1 MGGWQTKSLRKRIWR
16 VVCSYKC
23 AEASGQDRGVTL
35 ATPKSSSPLQ
45 AIEKK
50 QLKSSLIRV
59 FGVPICDGHPFGGN
73 GKLLGNSP
81 AKLELAGGTLWRQE
95 LHLSKEKQLEIT
107 GPKRLGL
114 KSRMNQ
120 PQDNTRPATRTGA
133 ASELAAVP
141 VVMEA
146 RSLKKIYGS
155 GAKTLAV
162 LSDANL
168 TLRQGEMVAIV
179 APSGAGKSTLLHLL
193 AALDTP
199 TSGTVY
205 FANKPV
211 ETNDDIALAEFRN
224 RAVGFLWQRHQLLP
238 DFTAAENVAMPLLL
252 RGEDFTSALGMA
264 RKWLA
269 EVGLENRADHRAGE
283 LSGGEQQ
290 RVAIARALVT
300 GPTVLLAD
308 EPTGDLD
315 EQNAWAVFEL
325 LERLHRTHRLTSL
338 IATHNL
344 ALAARCDR
352 ILGLEHGV
360 LQTRGAAALASE
372 APGGEAR

>member
-1 MGGWQTKSLRKRIWR
+1 MGGLIVDVDANAGRGPH
-16 VVCSYKC
+16 VAV
-23 AEASGQDRGVTL
+23 AS
-35 ATPKSSSPLQ
+35 
-45 AIEKK
+45 E
-50 QLKSSLIRV
+50 
-59 FGVPICDGHPFGGN
+59 PFG
-73 GKLLGNSP
+73 S
-81 AKLELAGGTLWRQE
+81 
-95 LHLSKEKQLEIT
+95 EIV
-107 GPKRLGL
+107 L
-114 KSRMNQ
+114 
-120 PQDNTRPATRTGA
+120 
-133 ASELAAVP
+133 
-141 VVMEA
+141 EA
-146 RSLKKIYGS
+146 RNLKKTYRSGS
-155 GAKTLAV
+155 RTLPV
-162 LSDANL
+162 LVDANL
-168 TLRQGEMVAIV
+168 SLRRGEMVAIV

-205 FANKPV
+205 FATKAI
-211 ETNDDIALAEFRN
+211 ETNQDTTVAEFRN

-252 RGEDFTSALGMA
+252 RGESFSTALETA

-269 EVGLENRADHRAGE
+269 EVGLQERSEHRAGE

-300 GPTVLLAD
+300 GPAVLLAD

-325 LERLHRTHRLTSL
+325 LQRLHRAHRLTSL

-360 LQTRGAAALASE
+360 LHTRSALAAARGTPE
-372 APGGEAR
+372 GEAS

>member
-1 MGGWQTKSLRKRIWR
+1 M
-16 VVCSYKC
+16 
-23 AEASGQDRGVTL
+23 D
-35 ATPKSSSPLQ
+35 
-45 AIEKK
+45 
-50 QLKSSLIRV
+50 
-59 FGVPICDGHPFGGN
+59 
-73 GKLLGNSP
+73 
-81 AKLELAGGTLWRQE
+81 
-95 LHLSKEKQLEIT
+95 
-107 GPKRLGL
+107 
-114 KSRMNQ
+114 Q
-120 PQDNTRPATRTGA
+120 PQDKP
-133 ASELAAVP
+133 SQAVRSSNP
-141 VVMEA
+141 NAPHTVSTVMEA

-155 GAKTLAV
+155 GEKSLAV

-168 TLRQGEMVAIV
+168 SLRQGEMVAIV

-205 FANKPV
+205 FANKAI
-211 ETNDDIALAEFRN
+211 ETNDDDAALAEFRN

-300 GPTVLLAD
+300 GPTVLAD

-325 LERLHRTHRLTSL
+325 LERLHRTLGLTSL

-360 LQTRGAAALASE
+360 LQTRGAAASASK
-372 APGGEAR
+372 APGGEAS

>member
-1 MGGWQTKSLRKRIWR
+1 MTQHTQDANGQAAGDPPVPGVVLETRGLKKTYGSAEKSL
-16 VVCSYKC
+16 
-23 AEASGQDRGVTL
+23 
-35 ATPKSSSPLQ
+35 
-45 AIEKK
+45 
-50 QLKSSLIRV
+50 
-59 FGVPICDGHPFGGN
+59 PI
-73 GKLLGNSP
+73 LL
-81 AKLELAGGTLWRQE
+81 
-95 LHLSKEKQLEIT
+95 
-107 GPKRLGL
+107 
-114 KSRMNQ
+114 
-120 PQDNTRPATRTGA
+120 
-133 ASELAAVP
+133 
-141 VVMEA
+141 
-146 RSLKKIYGS
+146 
-155 GAKTLAV
+155 
-162 LSDANL
+162 DANL
-168 TLRQGEMVAIV
+168 ILRQGEMVAIV

-205 FANKPV
+205 FASKAI
-211 ETNDDIALAEFRN
+211 EINDDAALAEFRN

-252 RGEDFTSALGMA
+252 RGENFASALGIA

-269 EVGLENRADHRAGE
+269 EVGVQDRADHRAGE

-300 GPTVLLAD
+300 GPSVLLAD

-325 LERLHRTHRLTSL
+325 LERLHRTHKLTSL

-344 ALAARCDR
+344 ALAERCDR

-360 LQTRGAAALASE
+360 LRTREAAASASGV
-372 APGGEAR
+372 PGGEVS

>member
-1 MGGWQTKSLRKRIWR
+1 MDAQH
-16 VVCSYKC
+16 
-23 AEASGQDRGVTL
+23 
-35 ATPKSSSPLQ
+35 
-45 AIEKK
+45 IENF
-50 QLKSSLIRV
+50 S
-59 FGVPICDGHPFGGN
+59 
-73 GKLLGNSP
+73 GNSGEQTGSSAP
-81 AKLELAGGTLWRQE
+81 LAIL
-95 LHLSKEKQLEIT
+95 
-107 GPKRLGL
+107 
-114 KSRMNQ
+114 
-120 PQDNTRPATRTGA
+120 
-133 ASELAAVP
+133 
-141 VVMEA
+141 EA

-155 GAKTLAV
+155 GEKSLPV
-162 LSDANL
+162 LTDANL
-168 TLRQGEMVAIV
+168 ILREGEIVAIV

-205 FANKPV
+205 FANKAI
-211 ETNDDIALAEFRN
+211 ETNDDAALAEFRN

-252 RGEDFTSALGMA
+252 RGEDFASALKTA

-300 GPTVLLAD
+300 GPAVLLAD

-315 EQNAWAVFEL
+315 ETNAWAVFEL
-325 LERLHRTHRLTSL
+325 LERLHRTHKLTSL

-344 ALAARCDR
+344 ALAAKCDR

-360 LQTRGAAALASE
+360 LQSRGASAPASGS
-372 APGGEAR
+372 PGGEAS

>member
-1 MGGWQTKSLRKRIWR
+1 MGSR
-16 VVCSYKC
+16 
-23 AEASGQDRGVTL
+23 AS
-35 ATPKSSSPLQ
+35 AS
-45 AIEKK
+45 A
-50 QLKSSLIRV
+50 
-59 FGVPICDGHPFGGN
+59 
-73 GKLLGNSP
+73 
-81 AKLELAGGTLWRQE
+81 ALEGR
-95 LHLSKEKQLEIT
+95 
-107 GPKRLGL
+107 
-114 KSRMNQ
+114 N
-120 PQDNTRPATRTGA
+120 
-133 ASELAAVP
+133 
-141 VVMEA
+141 
-146 RSLKKIYGS
+146 LKKTYGS
-155 GAKTLAV
+155 GKKSIAV
-162 LSDANL
+162 LLDANL
-168 TLRQGEMVAIV
+168 SLQPGEMVAIV

-205 FANKPV
+205 FDSKAI
-211 ETNDDIALAEFRN
+211 ETNDDTALAEFRN

-252 RGEDFTSALGMA
+252 RGENFASALGLA

-269 EVGLENRADHRAGE
+269 EVGLEQRADHRAGE

-300 GPTVLLAD
+300 GPRVLLAD

-325 LERLHRTHRLTSL
+325 LERLHRTHKLTSL

-344 ALAARCDR
+344 TLAARCDR

-360 LQTRGAAALASE
+360 LRTREAAASASGV
-372 APGGEAR
+372 PGGEVS